1 MKTHHRPVRHADVL
15 ELPSAPSAG
24 VRDRAQPKKAE
35 LAALLLA
42 AGLVLLPASGAA
54 ADLYISGGGGGGADV
69 TGGTGGSTYAGD
81 GGSGFGGGGG
91 GYVGEG
97 ASSADDG
104 QSGSSGGNGGAG
116 KFEPSF
122 GGSAST
128 GNNGTPSVKGGNG
141 GAASVSTD
149 NNNAYSDIYISGGS
163 GGNSS
168 PNVAGDGGDA
178 RLTVT
183 GILRVNNSLNLDS
196 GNNGSGGNPGL
207 GGKASLTAGTL
218 SAPTIN
224 LTKSDGALTVEVGVL
239 DVTGNNT
246 TLSLTSNPSTDI
258 SASDVVFHNLNLG
271 GGHTLKV
278 DRNGSNDFGFDI
290 LNVYGKATYDDT
302 NGLNAAGKALNF
314 YIPESMGDGE
324 KMLTVTGGDAN
335 ITNST
340 VNVGI
345 DGRSSPLKAG
355 DSVTLIDATAT
366 TLIDAPSNTTANG
379 QGMQGVTLKYEFE
392 LDTTTYANQLIA
404 RVTKVGANEQSK
416 AFSEGFLSGL
426 ALVNQ
431 GVDLAAD
438 QGMDALWHEARAG
451 AQGRGAFAVLSGG
464 SRRYKTGSHV
474 DVDSFSLMTGIA
486 GDMKLAPGEL
496 TLGAF
501 LVYGEGDYDTYNSF
515 ANAASVRGKGDSDYA
530 GAGVLGRLDFNGAN
544 GTGTGHAYAE
554 ASLQAGSVKTDF
566 RSNDLARYKSRSGYY
581 GAHLGTGY
589 VWTLTDKAQFDLYG
603 KYLYA
608 RRDSDRVTL
617 SAGDPLRFNA
627 VESHRLRIGGRYSWT
642 TNQIKPY
649 AGLAWE
655 HEFDGKARATAYGYP
670 IDAPKLKGDSGVL
683 ELGLIMKPSA
693 TTPLTVN
700 FGLQAYTGRNEGV
713 GGNLRVEYRF

>member
-1 MKTHHRPVRHADVL
+1 MHNN
-15 ELPSAPSAG
+15 
-24 VRDRAQPKKAE
+24 
-35 LAALLLA
+35 
-42 AGLVLLPASGAA
+42 GA
-54 ADLYISGGGGGGADV
+54 
-69 TGGTGGSTYAGD
+69 GGTGHMDPDT
-81 GGSGFGGGGG
+81 GGWTF
-91 GYVGEG
+91 
-97 ASSADDG
+97 SAT
-104 QSGSSGGNGGAG
+104 N
-116 KFEPSF
+116 
-122 GGSAST
+122 
-128 GNNGTPSVKGGNG
+128 
-141 GAASVSTD
+141 
-149 NNNAYSDIYISGGS
+149 
-163 GGNSS
+163 GGNSG
-168 PNVAGDGGDA
+168 GDGGDA
-178 RLTVT
+178 TAILNGNSSAYGLIQLSGGDGGDATGGGKGGDVYLTVNGNLSADNIT
-183 GILRVNNSLNLDS
+183 FESGKGGI
-196 GNNGSGGNPGL
+196 GGGNGGSATVTISGSLIAEDILIRAGTSVTGAGL
-207 GGKASLTAGTL
+207 GL
-218 SAPTIN
+218 
-224 LTKSDGALTVEVGVL
+224 GALSVNVGTL
-239 DVTGNNT
+239 DVTRGYTYLGLFNT
-246 TLSLTSNPSTDI
+246 
-258 SASDVVFHNLNLG
+258 SASNVVFHNINLG
-271 GGHTLKV
+271 GGYTLEV
-278 DRNGSNDFGFDI
+278 DGSNDFHFDT
-290 LNVYGKATYDDT
+290 LNVYGSAVYETDAGG
-302 NGLNAAGKALNF
+302 GLNAAGKALNF
-314 YIPESMGDGE
+314 YVPESMSNGGT
-324 KMLTVTGGDAN
+324 MLTVIGAADITG
-335 ITNST
+335 ST

-355 DSVTLIDATAT
+355 DSVTLIDATDPASSLT
-366 TLIDAPSNTTANG
+366 GAPSNPTANG
-379 QGMQGVTLKYEFE
+379 AGMHGVTLKYEFE

-404 RVTKVGANEQSK
+404 RVSKVGANEQSK

-486 GDMKLAPGEL
+486 GDMKLASGEL
-496 TLGAF
+496 SLGAF
-501 LVYGEGDYDTYNSF
+501 FVYGEGDYDTYNSF

-530 GAGVLGRLDFNGAN
+530 GAGVLGRLDFNGR
-544 GTGTGHAYAE
+544 GTGHAYAE

-566 RSNDLARYKSRSGYY
+566 RGNNLARYKSRSGYY

-589 VWTLTDKAQFDLYG
+589 VWNLTDKAQFDLYG

-617 SAGDPLRFNA
+617 STGDPIRFNA

-655 HEFDGKARATAYGYP
+655 HEFDGKARATAHGYP

-700 FGLQAYTGRNEGV
+700 FGLQGYTGRNEGV

>member
-1 MKTHHRPVRHADVL
+1 MKIHHRPVRHADVL

-24 VRDRAQPKKAE
+24 VKDRAQPKKAE

-42 AGLVLLPASGAA
+42 AGLVLLPASGEAA
-54 ADLYISGGGGGGADV
+54 ADLYISGGGGGGV
-69 TGGTGGSTYAGD
+69 TGGTGGTHAGN
-81 GGSGFGGGGG
+81 GGSNIGGGGG

-97 ASSADDG
+97 ASSADNG
-104 QSGSSGGNGGAG
+104 VSGNSTGAGGAG

-122 GGSAST
+122 GGSALDGDDAASSRGGDGGAASPST
-128 GNNGTPSVKGGNG
+128 GNND
-141 GAASVSTD
+141 AYD
-149 NNNAYSDIYISGGS
+149 NIYISGGS
-163 GGNSS
+163 GGN
-168 PNVAGDGGDA
+168 GTGFDTGGNGGNA
-178 RLTVT
+178 ILAVT
-183 GILRVNNSLNLDS
+183 GTLRVNSSLNLNS
-196 GNNGSGGNPGL
+196 GNDGSGGNSQGM

-218 SAPTIN
+218 SAPAIN
-224 LTKSDGALTVEVGVL
+224 LTKKDGALTVNVGVL
-239 DVTGNNT
+239 DVTRNT
-246 TLSLTSNPSTDI
+246 TALRLEGATN
-258 SASDVVFHNLNLG
+258 ASDVVFHNINLG
-271 GGHTLKV
+271 GGHTLNV
-278 DRNGSNDFGFDI
+278 TRVNGGGFSFDT
-290 LNVYGKATYDDT
+290 LNVYGKAGFGDS
-302 NGLNAAGKALNF
+302 GGFNAAGKVLNF
-314 YIPESMGDGE
+314 YIPVSMGDGDE
-324 KMLTVTGGDAN
+324 MLILGGDQAD
-335 ITNST
+335 ITDSR

-345 DGRSSPLKAG
+345 DGRSSPLKVG
-355 DSVTLIDATAT
+355 DSVTLIDATGVAT
-366 TLIDAPSNTTANG
+366 GMIGTPINTTANG
-379 QGMQGVTLKYEFE
+379 QGMQGVTLKYEFA
-392 LDTTTYANQLIA
+392 LDTSVTNYLIA

-426 ALVNQ
+426 TLVNR

-438 QGMDALWHEARAG
+438 QGMDALWHETRAG

-486 GDMKLAPGEL
+486 GEMKLAPGEL

-501 LVYGEGDYDTYNSF
+501 FVYGEGDYDTYNSF

-544 GTGTGHAYAE
+544 GPGTGHAYAE

-566 RSNDLARYKSRSGYY
+566 RSNDLTRYKSRSGYY

-589 VWTLTDKAQFDLYG
+589 VWTLADKAQFDLYG

-617 SAGDPLRFNA
+617 SAGDPVRFSA